1 VLTVT
6 LADGSEIVER
16 IMTNRGGPDR
26 PLSHDEL
33 VLKFRL
39 NASQALEPDR
49 VDRLETEIL
58 ALDSADSVDGVMDL
72 TAKGVET

>member
-1 VLTVT
+1 V
-6 LADGSEIVER
+6 R
-16 IMTNRGGPDR
+16 
-26 PLSHDEL
+26 
-33 VLKFRL
+33 KFRL